1 MMGQGKKGHAAEPEA
16 LNFQDPVTGGGKYDA
31 KELQRQGNTPVMQ
44 PYGQIHDLGPGSIS
58 SNIRLGFGTIHGRRV
73 KIFHCCS
80 TPSPRLA
87 KTLKLHHLNSSEVTE
102 RARSRPTDGYT
113 SRCLGAVDILAK
125 LKAIP
130 LLFVQVEAL
139 ELVGKSP
146 LGDCAVN
153 ILVLK
158 LFAERVDTIG
168 VDTSIAGNVMNGYLS
183 IYTMKGVF
191 VGVTV
196 YEPMNSSYGVKVRP
210 LAHELVTMLPDFAP
224 RKYRV
229 RMYESDLGV
238 QVDSYNCGMY
248 MLLAFEIF
256 AGSTTMRRTFQYP
269 SAAMKRSLGKSLADN
284 PDSSKSLHAHQVRPM
299 RPKWTKMALAVTS
312 AALSVGGALILY
324 ESWQPASSLE
334 TVNVS
339 PLVTTLKSS
348 TLSTEEPAL
357 LSGQEVLLRVAG
369 KPNLCADD
377 GGRLKPDESAI
388 TGQPCNPSNPNQLFI
403 YNSKTHQFY
412 SAKKKGL
419 CLDDGGGWAG
429 FTWARLSKCDAK
441 SSDQRYAFDSNTLML
456 KNPSKDGYCLD
467 DGGGNTASAS
477 KYTIRRCSAKSEDQH
492 FEVLSQATLAAE
504 QQKVLNAVA
513 SGAKFL
519 LRVAGKTGMCV
530 SGPSASIA
538 ATPLLLAK
546 CNKQS
551 KNQIFTYDAS
561 TKRIRSAEKVN
572 YCVDDGGVK
581 KAGKADTR
589 LAPCDTSKDQ
599 TFDYDRATMQFT
611 QPNKANLCLDD
622 GSGVLF
628 STPRLVL
635 RNCDN
640 YSANQHFEYLLQSKL
655 TTASAAT
662 TSAGTSSTTAS
673 VQSTGTQSGV
683 SMGASAG
690 TSTSTAPVTP
700 TETATE
706 MATGMS
712 GTTTGPTRGAVSAEQ
727 TTVSKSS
734 ALLPALS
741 PQNEEIPAEVTTA
754 TASSAVSQPASYSE
768 VNTSLTSSTAQ
779 EPAFAST
786 PAQNEPAQSETQTVY
801 VQETTP
807 PAPESVKQYTPDEAA
822 EQHQASVKDIYSGK
836 ATETESS
843 IAAQQSKPT
852 ATEVELSPTAT
863 DEENAYTTNGEP
875 EETAHGTSMD
885 SRDEIP
891 ESEHKYT
898 PLADEPELNPENWHN
913 GEPDSIPGLFPAASH
928 YNEAATTENEL
939 KSEHQAVKSADER
952 EPFAVENSRNAEPLI
967 TTVDASLASFVD
979 QDWNLLAPSD
989 QTVGRVNTDHSS
1001 SISADK
1007 IFQFLQSIKDR
1018 ADIEHE
1024 RMMYRYK
1031 RTFDCVSAGLQTL
1044 ATASVTTDEYDVLV
1058 RWMYNHCAAGN
1069 TEIAPPP
1076 LPPLPKREFNG
1087 EDVAALVNDPS
1098 VDVKRQYMTK
1108 MDFYH
1113 QIKNHFTQTI
1123 EQLEGHVAGTHLRS
1137 EEKREQ
1143 QNKLHECIE
1152 AAVTHYGYRDSAVSE
1167 LTAKQLETAISFV
1180 DTCIKA

>member
-1 MMGQGKKGHAAEPEA
+1 
-16 LNFQDPVTGGGKYDA
+16 
-31 KELQRQGNTPVMQ
+31 
-44 PYGQIHDLGPGSIS
+44 
-58 SNIRLGFGTIHGRRV
+58 
-73 KIFHCCS
+73 
-80 TPSPRLA
+80 
-87 KTLKLHHLNSSEVTE
+87 
-102 RARSRPTDGYT
+102 
-113 SRCLGAVDILAK
+113 
-125 LKAIP
+125 
-130 LLFVQVEAL
+130 
-139 ELVGKSP
+139 
-146 LGDCAVN
+146 
-153 ILVLK
+153 
-158 LFAERVDTIG
+158 
-168 VDTSIAGNVMNGYLS
+168 
-183 IYTMKGVF
+183 
-191 VGVTV
+191 
-196 YEPMNSSYGVKVRP
+196 
-210 LAHELVTMLPDFAP
+210 
-224 RKYRV
+224 
-229 RMYESDLGV
+229 
-238 QVDSYNCGMY
+238 
-248 MLLAFEIF
+248 
-256 AGSTTMRRTFQYP
+256 
-269 SAAMKRSLGKSLADN
+269 
-284 PDSSKSLHAHQVRPM
+284 
-299 RPKWTKMALAVTS
+299 MALAVTS

-727 TTVSKSS
+727 TTVSTSS
-734 ALLPALS
+734 ALPPALS
-741 PQNEEIPAEVTTA
+741 PQNEVSTPASAAAQTPVAVDTTTAQIASVTSASVEASMPQSSSSSTPVSAAIAHPNEASQEIPAEVTTA

-822 EQHQASVKDIYSGK
+822 EQHQASVKDIYSEK

-863 DEENAYTTNGEP
+863 DGEKTGLISEDPYNGGLITTEVELLKREHPALTTREEHGPVSEENAYTTNGEP

-898 PLADEPELNPENWHN
+898 PLADEPELNPEKWHN

-979 QDWNLLAPSD
+979 QDWNLLALSD

-1137 EEKREQ
+1137 EEKRER

-1152 AAVTHYGYRDSAVSE
+1152 AAVTHFGYRDSAVGE
-1167 LTAKQLETAISFV
+1167 LTAKQLETAISCV